1 MTSPTA
7 DQKGFLEFLTG
18 AGALHFGS
26 FTLKSGR
33 ESPYFFNA
41 GYFCTGPLLERAG
54 DFYARAVEQV
64 APRATVVFGP
74 AYKGVPLCVATAMA
88 LSRRTGREIGFLF
101 DRKEAKSH
109 GDAGNFVGMLPGP
122 QDRLVLV
129 DDVITDGKT
138 KMEAVAQL
146 RATFSAPIDGLVIA
160 FDRMERSMSGSDAVE
175 DFHAATGIPVT
186 SIVTLRQLEQWLAAG
201 DGPKGM
207 PSRLPEE
214 IRRYQEQY
222 GVTGRK

>member
-1 MTSPTA
+1 MTNLAP
-7 DQKGFLEFLTG
+7 DQKSFLEFLTG

-41 GYFCTGPLLERAG
+41 GFFCTGPLLERVG
-54 DFYARAVEQV
+54 EFYAQAVEQV

-109 GDAGNFVGMLPGP
+109 GDAGNFVGKHPTP

-129 DDVITDGKT
+129 DDVITDGAT
-138 KMEAVAQL
+138 KLEAVARL
-146 RATFSAPIDGLVIA
+146 RATFPAPIDGLVIA
-160 FDRMERSMSGSDAVE
+160 FDRMERSMSGRDAVT
-175 DFHAATGIPVT
+175 DFQAATGIPVT
-186 SIVTLRQLEQWLAAG
+186 ALVTLRHLEQWLAAG
-201 DGPKGM
+201 EGPEGM
-207 PSRLPEE
+207 PARLPEA
-214 IRRYQEQY
+214 IRCYQEQY
-222 GVTGRK
+222 GVTGR